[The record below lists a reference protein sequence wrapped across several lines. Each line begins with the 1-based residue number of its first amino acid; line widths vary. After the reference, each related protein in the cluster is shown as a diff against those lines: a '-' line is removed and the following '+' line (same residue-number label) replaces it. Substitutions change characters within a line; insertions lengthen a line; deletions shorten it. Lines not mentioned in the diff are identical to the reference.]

1 MDLLTW
7 ILQILILTLGIYLFL
22 RFLRTTQGNR
32 IVRGL
37 AFAVPIVAIVIWG
50 TAYSLQL
57 EELRHILNGMT
68 GFAVVFIAILFQEE
82 LRRGMAQFGE
92 NPLIRHF
99 APSTDTDVLE
109 EICRAAIDLATK
121 QETHGSF
128 TRIRPYGA
136 LIVFER
142 DNSLQSYID
151 SGHKVEARVSHELLE
166 TIFRPKSP
174 LHDGAVIVRKD
185 RIAAASCMLPL
196 TQNLTVD
203 KSTGTRHRAAIGLS
217 EQTDAVVLSV
227 SEETGRISI
236 AAGGVMR
243 PVPQGDLLNELRAT
257 LGTDPSAQK
266 VAWSKRIKRFITDD
280 IIWLGISVL
289 LATMMLVISHQDIAI
304 PRNFTVRLIDTENL
318 TSSGPGDGEIEIRLP
333 GAEWRLKE
341 PSSTRSLSVV
351 AKGSRSQ
358 LDLLGASL
366 SGTFTLD
373 RADELETT
381 LEIDRIAWRKTP
393 PLGMTLAWQEGDTP
407 RIVIERYSETQLVL
421 TPDLVKVDASKL
433 NPHYELAKEGVDFSQ
448 NQITLTGPESE
459 IEALALGNF
468 NVELD
473 PILLGPEDKADRS
486 FPLRLPRQM
495 TARGFSIAETQP
507 VQIIVGIRPA
517 TTQISIEREVFLVG
531 FAPTDRERL
540 SAWSLPGNARTANF
554 TILTSGLLPTDTG
567 TPVWEETRRA
577 ILRYVGDNLIAYI
590 NIDDQP
596 AGEAP
601 RAVSILS
608 FLEDP
613 DWRKALGVDPSRERA
628 NLTIRSDN
636 APIYLTYNA
645 PAAAGDQAPENGG
658 E

>member
-37 AFAVPIVAIVIWG
+37 AFAVPLVAILVWG

-92 NPLIRHF
+92 NPLVRRF
-99 APSTDTDVLE
+99 ATSTDMDVLE
-109 EICRAAIDLATK
+109 EICRAAVDLATK

-142 DNSLQSYID
+142 ENSLQSYVD
-151 SGHKVEARVSHELLE
+151 SGHRVEARVSHELLE

-174 LHDGAVIVRKD
+174 LHDGAVILRKD

-196 TQNLTVD
+196 TQNQTID
-203 KSTGTRHRAAIGLS
+203 KSIGTRHRAALGLS
-217 EQTDAVVLSV
+217 EQTDAVVLAV

-236 AAGGVMR
+236 AAGGKVR
-243 PVPQGDLLNELRAT
+243 PVAQGDLLHELRVS
-257 LGTDPSAQK
+257 LGSDPSADQIT
-266 VAWSKRIKRFITDD
+266 WSQRIRRFVVDD
-280 IIWLGISVL
+280 LVYLGISVL

-304 PRNFTVRLIDTENL
+304 PRNFTVRLVDSQDL
-318 TSSGPGDGEIEIRLP
+318 TSAGPGDEEIEIRLP
-333 GAEWRLKE
+333 GNDWRLKE
-341 PSSTRSLSVV
+341 PSAGRTFSVI

-358 LDLLGASL
+358 LDLLGAKL

-393 PLGMTLAWQEGDTP
+393 PIGMTLAWQEGETP
-407 RIVIERYSETQLVL
+407 QIVIEQYGEVQLPL
-421 TPDLVKVDASKL
+421 TPDLVTVDADLL
-433 NPHYELAKEGVDFSQ
+433 NPHFELVADGVEFSQ
-448 NQITLTGPESE
+448 NQVTLSGPESE
-459 IEALALGNF
+459 IASLEEGNLK
-468 NVELD
+468 VLLD
-473 PILLGPEDKADRS
+473 PIVLTPEDKSDRTVT
-486 FPLRLPRQM
+486 LRLPRQL
-495 TARGFSIAETQP
+495 TARGFSIVENRP
-507 VQIIVGIRPA
+507 VTITVGIRPA
-517 TTQISIEREVFLVG
+517 TNQIGIEREVFLVG
-531 FAPTDRERL
+531 FSPAARARL
-540 SAWSLPGNARTANF
+540 ENWSLPGNARTANF
-554 TILTSGLLPTDTG
+554 TIQTSGLLPTDTG

-577 ILRYVGDNLIAYI
+577 ILRYVEDNLIAYV
-590 NIDDQP
+590 NIESQP
-596 AGEAP
+596 EGEEP
-601 RAVSILS
+601 RAVSIQS

-613 DWRKALGVDPSRERA
+613 DWRKALGVDSTRERV

-636 APIYLTYNA
+636 APIYLTYKPPVEDA
-645 PAAAGDQAPENGG
+645 E
-658 E
+658 